1 MRSLGDGIISDGVW
15 KLWSLLPC
23 NSRPLLDAVLLQY
36 CSESCRSVVETF
48 QLDVGS
54 VDAVAARV
62 GKVVRKN
69 LGFLGF
75 KTFYKP

>member
-1 MRSLGDGIISDGVW
+1 MTASFPTEFG
-15 KLWSLLPC
+15 
-23 NSRPLLDAVLLQY
+23 NSGRFYLVILARFLTQFCY
-36 CSESCRSVVETF
+36 NSESCRSVVETF